1 MQWQLIAV
9 SVITSIV
16 TTQASLQLF
25 PRILGDWWMERIKKN
40 YNKELEE
47 FRDKLQQQQKAIQSL
62 TDKALYVTR
71 AQFDT
76 EFAAIKEVS
85 QRLGKVMLAFK
96 KIHPLDACEEL
107 DEAELAQ
114 AVDALEE
121 ACSIFLDKLT
131 EWAVFLE
138 PNMFDEFGR
147 CYDGAHEE
155 WKRLSGHNQFHTDE
169 AINVR
174 HFTISY
180 SNACQK
186 VRDRIKMLAA
196 LPGPV

>member
-1 MQWQLIAV
+1 MQWQPIAV
-9 SVITSIV
+9 SMITSIV

-25 PRILGDWWMERIKKN
+25 PRILGDWWMERIKRN

-47 FRDKLQQQQKAIQSL
+47 FRDKLQQQQKTIQSL
-62 TDKALYVTR
+62 TDRALYVTR

-85 QRLGKVMLAFK
+85 QQLGRVMLAFK
-96 KIHPLDACEEL
+96 KIHPINAGEEL
-107 DEAELAQ
+107 DDTELTQ
-114 AVDALEE
+114 AVDTLGE
-121 ACSIFLDKLT
+121 ACSIFLHKLT

-138 PNMFDEFGR
+138 PDMFDELSR

-155 WKRLSGHNQFHTDE
+155 WKRLKGHNQFHTDE

-174 HFTISY
+174 RFTISY

-196 LPGPV
+196 LPGLV